1 MVEKREFQLFE
12 SEISPRLLLEA
23 SAGSGKTWMLTGL
36 YIRLLLE
43 KDVTVEEI
51 LVLTFT
57 KLATKELKDRI
68 QIRLRQSLQ
77 ALKYQDGGDDPFLQK
92 LVQRYAD
99 SEKAREALVR
109 ALQDF
114 DRAVIVTIH
123 GFCQQVLNEETL
135 LTGSPFAFE
144 VEEGSESLQ
153 QAMEDEWRIWLHTYG
168 SSDHGRL
175 LLNLLESQGKS
186 LESIRYW
193 MNPLLNHP
201 AAKIRSLTEGDPE
214 TCIRELVTMWEEF
227 RERWSAGKQ
236 DILDTIRNSGVH
248 KGHVTNHLEAR
259 KEKMDRMVQNRLPDE
274 LNLKLLE
281 QFTRKYLDAKTPD
294 GKEVPDHAF
303 FPFCGRFLELSS
315 RAEEMSIQMLLRF
328 ANAVLKR
335 REQQATE
342 QDRLNYQDLLNH
354 VERALVDSPQA
365 EKLAARLLKRY
376 PYALLDEFQDTDP
389 HQYNIFREIYPQSEG
404 PHAMVMVGDPKQA
417 IYSFRGGDV
426 FTYLHARSETPMEA
440 QYTLPRN
447 FRSRPSMI
455 EAINRLF
462 SPSHSIPFLDSSIPF
477 RPAEPGVPERENMY
491 WLNGEIPPPLTISHA
506 GEVGEEELWDE
517 VARQVK
523 ELLRLGERGEA
534 LIGPESDR
542 RPVSGGDL
550 AILVSTNR
558 QAEEVRRTLFR
569 AGIRSISKRRES
581 VFSTRESEMLIR
593 LFRALL
599 NPLDQQAFRDL
610 VTTGLLGSDLNRIH
624 LLLEEDSFLRDWRE
638 ELFALKE
645 VWTKRG
651 CYPMVRRL
659 LFSTERLSMT
669 AWWDSRERMLTNL
682 QQLMEL
688 ICEAEERHA
697 LGPGALLGWLL
708 QKRREASDRDEEILH
723 LESDENLV
731 RVMTI
736 HGSKGLEFPIVFCP
750 TLWYVRSMF
759 EKQSVEL
766 IHQDD
771 PPFRPEIVVGDPNSD
786 EMKSSALRARFEQ
799 IGEEIRKCYV
809 ALTRARYACH
819 IFLHSNTSSHFS
831 GFGALQRGPK
841 RVIEDLEKGVR
852 LDSKKGPSSSD
863 LWASIL
869 KLPNSYPGL
878 FQFAGLTKPDSVSNS
893 KVPHEDADS
902 SASMNGENC
911 NLTVRSYAGPARLQ
925 PSLRRYNFSALSD
938 RGRSREDGRDYD
950 DHTSLSLRPDSD
962 VSDES
967 EEDVKHRSIFQFPRG
982 TRAGTFI
989 HKLFEHPDFD
999 FRSHRNHRSVI
1010 REVSDRYGIGQE
1022 WEEVLEEMLEAVSKA
1037 DYGSLNLNQV
1047 APEQMVKEMEF
1058 YFPSTDPDPETL
1070 QRVIR
1075 TSDTH
1080 SSGIP
1085 ESLSGLMNGF
1095 IDLVVRF
1102 KGKYYILDYK
1112 SNHLGSS
1119 GEDYSEDELNK
1130 AMLHSNYDLQYHIY
1144 LVALVK
1150 YLRSRDPAF
1159 SYDKS
1164 IGGIY
1169 YLFVRG
1175 MFPGSRDG
1183 IYHAKPPRERIQEL
1197 EAIWSSK

>member
-12 SEISPRLLLEA
+12 SEICPRLLLEA

-68 QIRLRQSLQ
+68 QTHLRESVR
-77 ALKYQDGGDDPFLQK
+77 ALEQQDGEGDPFLEK
-92 LVQRYAD
+92 LILRYGD
-99 SEKAREALVR
+99 SKKACVVLAN

-123 GFCQQVLNEETL
+123 GFCQKILKEETL
-135 LTGSPFAFE
+135 LTGSPFAIE
-144 VEEGSESLQ
+144 VEEGSELLQ
-153 QAMEDEWRIWLHTYG
+153 RALEDEWRVWLHTYG
-168 SSDHGRL
+168 SSDYGRV
-175 LLNLLESQGKS
+175 LLNYIESEVKDLESMRK
-186 LESIRYW
+186 W
-193 MNPLLNHP
+193 MSPFLNQP
-201 AAKIRSLTEGDPE
+201 AAVIRCKTEGDPE
-214 TCIRELVTMWEEF
+214 SFFSEMVSMWEEF
-227 RERWSAGKQ
+227 RKRWSAGKQ
-236 DILDTIRNSGVH
+236 EILVAIRDSGVH
-248 KGHVTNHLEAR
+248 KGYVTNHLESR
-259 KEKMDRMVQNRLPDE
+259 EEKMDRMVRNQLPDD
-274 LNLKLLE
+274 LNRKWLE
-281 QFTRKYLDAKTPD
+281 YFSLEYLDDKTPD
-294 GKEVPDHAF
+294 SKEAPVHPFFTFCDH
-303 FPFCGRFLELSS
+303 FLELYS
-315 RAEEMSIQMLLRF
+315 RAEGMSIQMLLRF
-328 ANAVLKR
+328 ANSVMKR
-335 REQQATE
+335 REQQAME
-342 QDRLNYQDLLNH
+342 LDRLNYQDLLNH
-354 VERALVDSPQA
+354 VERAIVGSPQA

-389 HQYNIFREIYPQSEG
+389 HQYNIFREIYPQREG
-404 PHAMVMVGDPKQA
+404 PHAMIMVGDPKQA

-426 FTYLHARSETPMEA
+426 FTYLHARSETPKEA
-440 QYTLPRN
+440 RYTLPRN

-455 EAINRLF
+455 EAVNRLF
-462 SPSHSIPFLDSSIPF
+462 SPGHSIPFLDSSIPF

-491 WLNGEIPPPLTISHA
+491 WLNGDNPPPATISHV
-506 GEVGEEELWDE
+506 GESGEEELWDE
-517 VARQVK
+517 MARQVK
-523 ELLRLGERGEA
+523 ELLRLGECGEA
-534 LIGPESDR
+534 LIGPEGDR
-542 RPVSGGDL
+542 RPVSGGDI

-558 QAEEVRRTLFR
+558 QAEKVRRTLFR
-569 AGIRSISKRRES
+569 TGIRSISKRRES

-593 LFRALL
+593 IFRALL
-599 NPLDQQAFRDL
+599 NPLDQHAFRDL
-610 VTTGLLGSDLNRIH
+610 VTTGLFGSDLNRID
-624 LLLEEDSFLRDWRE
+624 LLMEDESFLRGWRE

-645 VWTKRG
+645 VWAKRG

-659 LFSTERLSMT
+659 LFSTERLSRT

-688 ICEAEERHA
+688 ISEAEARHA

-708 QKRREASDRDEEILH
+708 QKRREASDRDEEVLH

-736 HGSKGLEFPIVFCP
+736 HGSKGLEFSIVFCP

-759 EKQSVEL
+759 KKQSVEL
-766 IHQDD
+766 CHQ
-771 PPFRPEIVVGDPNSD
+771 PESPFRPEIVVGDPNSE
-786 EMKSSALRARFEQ
+786 EMKTAARRSRFEQ

-819 IFLHSNTSSHFS
+819 IFLHSNTSSHLS
-831 GFGALQRGPK
+831 GLGALQRGPK
-841 RVIEDLEKGVR
+841 QVIEDLEKGVK
-852 LDSKKGPSSSD
+852 LDSKGGPSSSD
-863 LWASIL
+863 LWTSIME
-869 KLPNSYPGL
+869 LPNSYPDL
-878 FQFAGLTKPDSVSNS
+878 YQFAELKQPASVSDS
-893 KVPHEDADS
+893 KVSHEAPAGP
-902 SASMNGENC
+902 ASMNGENRT
-911 NLTVRSYAGPARLQ
+911 LTARSYAGPVRLQ

-950 DHTSLSLRPDSD
+950 DHTSLSLQPDSD

-967 EEDVKHRSIFQFPRG
+967 EEDMIRRSIFQFPRG

-999 FRSHRNHRSVI
+999 FRSLRNRRSVI

-1022 WEEVLEEMLEAVSKA
+1022 WKGVLERMLEAVSKA
-1037 DYGSLNLNQV
+1037 DYGSLKLNQV

-1058 YFPSTDPDPETL
+1058 YFPSTDTNIETL

-1075 TSDTH
+1075 TSETR
-1080 SSGIP
+1080 SSGKT

-1102 KGKYYILDYK
+1102 NGKYYILDYK
-1112 SNHLGSS
+1112 SNYLGSS
-1119 GEDYSEDELNK
+1119 MEDYSESELNK
-1130 AMLHSNYDLQYHIY
+1130 VMLHSNYDLQYHIY

-1175 MFPGSRDG
+1175 MSPGCPDG

-1197 EAIWSSK
+1197 ESIWSSK